1 MLLATRLGAAGLPE
15 IDLKAPPAADAYIDA
30 FFAKEGITGPVIAV
44 NPFCSKGSAF
54 KRWEMDKYAGL
65 IRRVGDATGA
75 TMMVLWGPG
84 EEEEAAGL
92 VRDAGGRAML
102 ACPTTVAQAPRPF
115 EAHGPLRGWRYG
127 RDAPGCI
134 CPRAHRR
141 HIRADGPPRKRT
153 CRQRPYDSAEGSAM
167 QSVQGQGA
175 AKDRVCL
182 RSITVEEVSDA
193 VLEAHARKR
202 ER

>member
-15 IDLKAPPAADAYIDA
+15 IDLKAPPVADAYIDA

-102 ACPTTVAQAPRPF
+102 ACPTTVAQVLALLKRTDLYVGGDTGVMHLAAFRPRT
-115 EAHGPLRGWRYG
+115 
-127 RDAPGCI
+127 
-134 CPRAHRR
+134 HRR

-153 CRQRPYDSAEGSAM
+153 CRQRPYDSAEGYSM
-167 QSVQGQGA
+167 QPVQGQELQRPG
-175 AKDRVCL
+175 L
-182 RSITVEEVSDA
+182 PA
-193 VLEAHARKR
+193 VDYC
-202 ER
+202 